1 MPDDATP
8 KSLLLQLQRAV
19 AICEA
24 DLATEL
30 RRAGISQEEWRLLEV
45 LADGTG
51 RTMSDLSGAAVS
63 APATAT
69 RIVDKLVSRAWAYRR
84 VDVADRRRVVVYL
97 SARGTRSIEPVLV
110 AVAASRSRLESG
122 IGARRWAALLD
133 GLTRIDELDARS
145 SPEAV
150 GRR

>member
-8 KSLLLQLQRAV
+8 TSLLLQLQRVA

-24 DLATEL
+24 DLATDL
-30 RRAGISQEEWRLLEV
+30 RRAGISQEEWRLLQV

-51 RTMSDLSGAAVS
+51 WTMSDLSRTAVS
-63 APATAT
+63 APPTAT

-97 SARGTRSIEPVLV
+97 SARGMRGIEPVLD

-122 IGARRWAALLD
+122 LGARHWAALVD
-133 GLTRIDELDARS
+133 GLTRIEELDVRS
-145 SPEAV
+145 MPEASH
-150 GRR
+150 R